1 MAHVFYHTF
10 STYRKWKPHGE
21 TLPHKSRV
29 LWKCSIG
36 KDLKN
41 KWMVPRNLISLIYLH
56 KPTQYVVF
64 IKYHR
69 YIKTALGH
77 Q

>member
-1 MAHVFYHTF
+1 
-10 STYRKWKPHGE
+10 
-21 TLPHKSRV
+21 
-29 LWKCSIG
+29 
-36 KDLKN
+36 
-41 KWMVPRNLISLIYLH
+41 MVPRNLISLIYLH